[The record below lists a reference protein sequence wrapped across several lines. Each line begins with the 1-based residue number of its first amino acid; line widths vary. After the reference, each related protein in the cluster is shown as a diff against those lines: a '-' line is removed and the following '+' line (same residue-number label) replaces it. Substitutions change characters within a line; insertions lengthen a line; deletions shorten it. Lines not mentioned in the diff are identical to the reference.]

1 MPTFILPNALDA
13 NGDPVNGALAK
24 VYLADGTTPAT
35 TYSDEAMSSAN
46 AWPIVYSA
54 AGTPGACYV
63 AEGEYK
69 LDLQT
74 SAGVSLDGYPKD
86 DIAVFAF
93 PIGLATGGTGT
104 TTGPTLPTRTILTTG
119 TAQTYTT
126 PSGCRMIL
134 VRCQGASGG
143 SGGVAGAGAGT
154 AAIGGGGGP
163 GGYCEKLITSPAAT
177 FTYTV
182 GAGGAGATS
191 GANNGSDATD
201 TTFSDGVGVSLT
213 AEGGGGGGGDTGTSG
228 SGFAGTPGTVGSA
241 SGGDINVDG
250 VPSPANYIL
259 SGVNV
264 SGGARGSPSRYGA
277 ATQKTANGAGSSATG
292 YGASPTGAYA
302 SATGSSF
309 AGADGQGGI
318 IEIWEFY

>member
-93 PIGLATGGTGT
+93 PVGLATGGTGT
-104 TTGPTLPTRTILTTG
+104 TTGPTLPTQTIVTTPTVG
-119 TAQTYTT
+119 ATYTL
-126 PSGCRMIL
+126 PSGCREI
-134 VRCQGASGG
+134 V
-143 SGGVAGAGAGT
+143 VEV
-154 AAIGGGGGP
+154 IGGGGGGGGVDGDGAGKAAIGGHGMP
-163 GGYCEKLITSPAAT
+163 GARCIKRITSPASSY
-177 FTYTV
+177 TYTV
-182 GAGGAGATS
+182 GAGGAGGAS
-191 GANNGSDATD
+191 GANDGSAGTASTFTD
-201 TTFSDGVGVSLT
+201 GGAVNMS
-213 AEGGGGGGGDTGTSG
+213 AGGGLGGKGMTAVADGGPSG
-228 SGFAGTPGTVGSA
+228 VAVSTAT
-241 SGGDINVDG
+241 GGDINEPG
-250 VPSPANYIL
+250 LFVPIGRVLGGLVASFGGPAN
-259 SGVNV
+259 SPRG
-264 SGGARGSPSRYGA
+264 SGGLGISVAGEGA
-277 ATQKTANGAGSSATG
+277 DATG
-292 YGASPTGAYA
+292 YGAGGGPGATTGVVTDR
-302 SATGSSF
+302 TG
-309 AGADGQGGI
+309 GDGSGGI
-318 IEIWEFY
+318 MIVTELY